1 VDKRAKAPR
10 QWTLLAATAGPEPAS
25 KKVDLI
31 IDIAKQLNARLVVL
45 YVILAL
51 GSVPPSYWA
60 EDGKKAIEIFK
71 LVGKKANVDVRGV
84 LVESEHIDSAILSTA
99 KDVGAD
105 MIVLGVG
112 RHSILRHMFGGDF
125 IERIIYRSQRP
136 VIVIPTI

>member
-1 VDKRAKAPR
+1 MDKRTKVPQ

-60 EDGKKAIEIFK
+60 EDGRRAIEIFK
-71 LVGKKANVDVRGV
+71 QAGKRKGVDVRGV
-84 LVESEHIDSAILSTA
+84 LVESEHIDSAILRA
-99 KDVGAD
+99 AEDAGAD
-105 MIVLGVG
+105 MIVLGMG
-112 RHSILRHMFGGDF
+112 RHSILRRLFGGDF
-125 IERIIYRSQRP
+125 IEHIIYRSKRP

>member
-1 VDKRAKAPR
+1 VDKRTKAPR
-10 QWTLLAATAGPEPAS
+10 QWTLLATTAGPEPAS

-71 LVGKKANVDVRGV
+71 QAGKREKVDVRGV

-105 MIVLGVG
+105 VL
-112 RHSILRHMFGGDF
+112 
-125 IERIIYRSQRP
+125 YRYRTLAHQKP
-136 VIVIPTI
+136 